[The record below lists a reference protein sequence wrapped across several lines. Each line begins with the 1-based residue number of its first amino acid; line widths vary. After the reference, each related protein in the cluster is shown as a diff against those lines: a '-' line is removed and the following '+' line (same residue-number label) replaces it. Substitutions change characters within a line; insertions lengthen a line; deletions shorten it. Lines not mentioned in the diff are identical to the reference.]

1 MNSNSGTIGRWQ
13 GAGLMATTLL
23 GTGVFILPQMT
34 IDKAQSGALVAWILL
49 TLAIIP
55 VALVFGRLAS
65 VFPHAAG
72 PAYFVE
78 KAFGRTAGRT
88 IGLIFLLVVPMG
100 APAAILMTFQF
111 VNALV
116 PISGWSKVAVEVL
129 VIFGLF
135 LINLRGIQVSAKLQF
150 GLTLCIVAVVVVL
163 FSANSFQPDQLT
175 ILASHGMPEM
185 PTVMMAAGIAF
196 WSFLGIEAMTHLADD
211 FRRPQQDMIP
221 AMMMGTIL
229 VGVIYV
235 ACTLLLLLVPTD
247 KSVAMIGVF
256 DQLLGGYGAQVIGI
270 LGIASGL
277 ATVNVYAASAARLVW
292 SFSCEGILPRFFAVK
307 NAHGV
312 PIRALAALL
321 SVMASVIVLTYIS
334 GQELEHLIA
343 WSNSVFVVIY
353 LMAML
358 AAAKLLPRHNWPLV
372 ALGCVFCVVLAFALG
387 ASMSYVLVLILVVAP
402 FLWWQKSHIIRKQS
416 LSIPESLL

>member
-1 MNSNSGTIGRWQ
+1 
-13 GAGLMATTLL
+13 MATTLL

-34 IDKAQSGALVAWILL
+34 IEKAQSGALVAWILL

-111 VNALV
+111 VNALI
-116 PISGWSKVAVEVL
+116 PISGWSKVGVEVL

-150 GLTLCIVAVVVVL
+150 GLTLCIVAVVMVL
-163 FSANSFQPDQLT
+163 FGANSFQPGQLT
-175 ILASHGMPEM
+175 TLASHGMPEM

-196 WSFLGIEAMTHLADD
+196 WSYLGIEAMTHLADD

-256 DQLLGGYGAQVIGI
+256 DQVLGGYGAQVIGI

-416 LSIPESLL
+416 LTVPESLL

>member
-1 MNSNSGTIGRWQ
+1 
-13 GAGLMATTLL
+13 MATTLL

-372 ALGCVFCVVLAFALG
+372 ALGCIFCVVLAFALG

-416 LSIPESLL
+416 LTVPESLL

>member
-1 MNSNSGTIGRWQ
+1 
-13 GAGLMATTLL
+13 MATTLL

-34 IDKAQSGALVAWILL
+34 IEKAQSGALVAWILL

-111 VNALV
+111 VNALI
-116 PISGWSKVAVEVL
+116 PISGWSKVGVEVL

-150 GLTLCIVAVVVVL
+150 GLTLCIVAVVMVL
-163 FSANSFQPDQLT
+163 FGANSFQPGQLT
-175 ILASHGMPEM
+175 TLASHGMPEM

-256 DQLLGGYGAQVIGI
+256 DQVLGGYGAQVIGI

-307 NAHGV
+307 NTHGA

-416 LSIPESLL
+416 LTVPESLL

>member
-1 MNSNSGTIGRWQ
+1 
-13 GAGLMATTLL
+13 
-23 GTGVFILPQMT
+23 
-34 IDKAQSGALVAWILL
+34 
-49 TLAIIP
+49 
-55 VALVFGRLAS
+55 
-65 VFPHAAG
+65 
-72 PAYFVE
+72 
-78 KAFGRTAGRT
+78 
-88 IGLIFLLVVPMG
+88 
-100 APAAILMTFQF
+100 
-111 VNALV
+111 
-116 PISGWSKVAVEVL
+116 
-129 VIFGLF
+129 
-135 LINLRGIQVSAKLQF
+135 
-150 GLTLCIVAVVVVL
+150 
-163 FSANSFQPDQLT
+163 
-175 ILASHGMPEM
+175 
-185 PTVMMAAGIAF
+185 
-196 WSFLGIEAMTHLADD
+196 MTHLADD

-372 ALGCVFCVVLAFALG
+372 ALGCIFCVVLAFALG